1 MKTMKT
7 MKTMKRCGI
16 AAVMAVAALFMQGC
30 GGSNNG
36 AELGIPVIDVE
47 QALDNEQEV
56 MLSKYFSKIEYVPLE
71 TTQEALVT
79 DVSMVEIYPGDDRVY
94 VRNVNR
100 LGAADF
106 LSFDY
111 TGKNLKFNA
120 ISGRAK
126 GEYTNGFALLP
137 GEDCLYMVDQLSI
150 IKYDKDG
157 NYQSSFPVEDGSGMF
172 IGMNIALLNGEL
184 VYLHSEM
191 NNQLTEE
198 ENLIYIKDGDGN
210 KRAVLSLGKVEY
222 ITRMKDVGNGPVPV
236 VSPRYNP
243 QVCWNGDKAFL
254 FGYTDTIFSIN
265 QKDGA
270 LVKEY
275 LSSFGKY
282 RKDDDEGVNIRMRF
296 YDTPKFIF
304 YQVII
309 PPTVIPNLD
318 PKERTVFCLYDK
330 ATGEGVKLPFYEEYA
345 VDKQSYRGRGFQNDL
360 DGGMIFLPSK
370 IRGNKM
376 YQLVNAYKFIEYAE
390 STGSKAMQEVA
401 AKLNEES
408 NPVLV
413 IATLK

>member
-1 MKTMKT
+1 MKT

-79 DVSMVEIYPGDDRVY
+79 DVSMVEIYPDDDRVY
-94 VRNVNR
+94 IRNIEK
-100 LGAADF
+100 LGAAKF

-126 GEYTNGFALLP
+126 GEYTNGFNLLP
-137 GEDCLYMVDQLSI
+137 GEDCLYMVDMLSI
-150 IKYDKDG
+150 LKYDKDG
-157 NYQSSFPVEDGSGMF
+157 NYLSSIQLEGGEGMLTA
-172 IGMNIALLNGEL
+172 MNIALLNGEL
-184 VYLHSEM
+184 VYLYREM

-198 ENLIYIKDGDGN
+198 ENLICIRDSEGN
-210 KRAVLSLGKVEY
+210 KRAVHSLGKVEY
-222 ITRMKDVGNGPVPV
+222 ITRMKDVGYGPVPV

-243 QVCWNGDKAFL
+243 MVCWSSDKAFL
-254 FGYTDTIFSIN
+254 LGYTDTIFSIN

-275 LSSFGKY
+275 LLSTGKY
-282 RKDDDEGVNIRMRF
+282 RKDDDEGVSIRRLF
-296 YDTPKFIF
+296 YDTPQFIF

-309 PPTVIPNLD
+309 PPAVIPNIG
-318 PKERTVFCLYDK
+318 PGGRNVFCLYDK
-330 ATGEGVKLPFYEEYA
+330 ATGKGVKLPFYEEYT
-345 VDKQSYRGRGFQNDL
+345 VDNQPYKGRGFQNDL